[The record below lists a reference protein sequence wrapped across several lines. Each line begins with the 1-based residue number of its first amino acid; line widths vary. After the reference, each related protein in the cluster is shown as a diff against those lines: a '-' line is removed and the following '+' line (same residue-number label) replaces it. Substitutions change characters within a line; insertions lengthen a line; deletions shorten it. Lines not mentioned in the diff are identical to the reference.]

1 MVGTIFIEARRPAAA
16 ACSRGAA
23 LAASFRARAVS
34 HLSAFGSRTSGRRRR
49 LLSFLG
55 MACALAVG
63 CDKSEEA
70 SQQSRSCARFCELL
84 EKCDDGTDL
93 LDCTEHCESDEV
105 RSAAYFR
112 ARADCGQELSCN
124 QWMSEVDSQGDDL
137 CSGEDCNLS
146 ECVDHALR
154 EEKLSADQ
162 ERKCEVISSAL
173 SHCDS
178 SLTAAAVADECE
190 RMAPGLSENYL
201 EDSET
206 CVLSECSKIGICLD
220 DLADRQGT
228 DLKVFSGAYT
238 PR

>member
-1 MVGTIFIEARRPAAA
+1 MVGTIFIE
-16 ACSRGAA
+16 
-23 LAASFRARAVS
+23 
-34 HLSAFGSRTSGRRRR
+34 GSRVSGYRRS
-49 LLSFLG
+49 LLSLLG

-63 CDKSEEA
+63 CDKSEEG
-70 SQQSRSCARFCELL
+70 SQQSRSCEHFCDLL

-112 ARADCGQELSCN
+112 ARADCGEELSCN

-137 CSGEDCNLS
+137 CSGDDCNLN

-154 EEKLSADQ
+154 EEELSDEQ
-162 ERKCEVISSAL
+162 QRKCRVISSAL

-178 SLTAAAVADECE
+178 SLTAAAVAEECE
-190 RMAPGLSENYL
+190 RIAPMLSENYL

-206 CVLSECSKIGICLD
+206 CVLSECSKIGTCLD
-220 DLADRQGT
+220 DLADRHGT
-228 DLKVFSGAYT
+228 DLKAFSGAYT

>member
-1 MVGTIFIEARRPAAA
+1 MLGTIFIE
-16 ACSRGAA
+16 
-23 LAASFRARAVS
+23 
-34 HLSAFGSRTSGRRRR
+34 GSRAIGCRRR
-49 LLSFLG
+49 LLSLLG

-63 CDKSEEA
+63 CDKSEEG
-70 SQQSRSCARFCELL
+70 SQQSRSCEHFCDLL

-112 ARADCGQELSCN
+112 ARADCGEELSCN

-154 EEKLSADQ
+154 EEELSADQ
-162 ERKCEVISSAL
+162 AHRCKVISSAL

-178 SLTAAAVADECE
+178 SLTAAAVAEECE
-190 RMAPGLSENYL
+190 QIAPVLSENYL

-206 CVLSECSKIGICLD
+206 CVLSECSKIGTCLD
-220 DLADRQGT
+220 DLADRHGT
-228 DLKVFSGAYT
+228 DLKVFTGTYA